1 MFLSQATDTVFR
13 VTNLRAPQDADPR
26 SNVDLESYISGYFDG
41 EGCFSVSIGPRPTLR
56 VGWEVRP
63 SVSVSQ
69 NADRGQ
75 VIELIAEY
83 FGCGSIRPDRSDLT
97 IKWET
102 RRLADIVG
110 LVLPHFEQWPLLSD
124 KQNDVDILARICGLM
139 REGSHHNRDGL
150 LSIAMLGSAM
160 NPSGSR
166 RYSVEQIAQS
176 AR

>member
-1 MFLSQATDTVFR
+1 MVAA
-13 VTNLRAPQDADPR
+13 VTNLRTSQYAGPR
-26 SNVDLESYISGYFDG
+26 EKIDVASYISGYFDG
-41 EGCFSVSIGPRPTLR
+41 EGCFSVSISPRPGIR

-75 VIELIAEY
+75 VIELISEY
-83 FGCGSIRPDRSDLT
+83 FGCGSIRPDRSDCT

-102 RRLADIVG
+102 RRLSDIAG
-110 LVLPHFEQWPLLSD
+110 RVLPHFDEYPLISD
-124 KQNDVDILARICGLM
+124 KQQDVDLLKSIGQLM
-139 REGSHHNRDGL
+139 LVGAHRTRDGL
-150 LSIAMLGSAM
+150 LEIARLSSLM

-166 RYSVEQIAQS
+166 RYSVAQIEAS

>member
-1 MFLSQATDTVFR
+1 VANLQASQYAGP
-13 VTNLRAPQDADPR
+13 RAKHDIQ
-26 SNVDLESYISGYFDG
+26 SYISGYFDG
-41 EGCFSVSIGPRPTLR
+41 EGCFSVSISPRPKLR

-75 VIELIAEY
+75 VIELVSEY
-83 FGCGSIRPDRSDLT
+83 FGCGTIRPDRSDHT

-102 RRLADIVG
+102 RRLGDIAD
-110 LVLPHFEQWPLLSD
+110 LLLPHFLAYPLLSG
-124 KQNDVDILARICGLM
+124 KQEDVELLATISRLM
-139 REGSHHNRDGL
+139 LAGVHRTRDGL
-150 LSIAMLGSAM
+150 LEVAKLSNLM

-166 RYSVEQIAQS
+166 RYSMAQIEVS

>member
-1 MFLSQATDTVFR
+1 MA
-13 VTNLRAPQDADPR
+13 NLRTPQHAGPR
-26 SNVDLESYISGYFDG
+26 AKIDVKSYISGYFDG
-41 EGCFSVSIGPRPTLR
+41 EGCFSVSISPRSGIR

-75 VIELIAEY
+75 VIELVSEY
-83 FGCGSIRPDRSDLT
+83 FGCGSIRPDRSDYT

-102 RRLADIVG
+102 RRLSDIAG
-110 LVLPHFEQWPLLSD
+110 RVLPHFVEYPLLSD
-124 KQNDVDILARICGLM
+124 KQQDVDLLNSISQLM
-139 REGSHHNRDGL
+139 LVGAHRARDGL
-150 LSIAMLGSAM
+150 LEIARLSSLM

-166 RYSVEQIAQS
+166 RYSLAEIEAS